1 MEKSRPA
8 PRTPPPARI
17 KVKPAP
23 ALARKAKP
31 KPLLRRS
38 ATEATKAVSVMA
50 WIEDPFGSVLLVKQA
65 RGKKL
70 WSFPGGKV
78 KPKESLLG
86 ALHREL
92 REELGLSID
101 VATPL
106 DIYDRAP
113 KAAVAILYRVI
124 LKPQQVWRPRRGEI
138 DEFAFRHKPPLDGTP
153 SLRYFWKRAQ
163 VSFDPL
169 SFFRKS
175 DASAR

>member
-1 MEKSRPA
+1 MEKPRPSRRSPSLV
-8 PRTPPPARI
+8 RI

-23 ALARKAKP
+23 APARKAR
-31 KPLLRRS
+31 PLPVRRQ
-38 ATEATKAVSVMA
+38 TEATKAVSVMA
-50 WIEDPFGSVLLVKQA
+50 WIEDPFGCVLLVKQA

-113 KAAVAILYRVI
+113 KAAIAVLYRVI
-124 LKPQQVWRPRRGEI
+124 LKPQEVWRPRRGEI
-138 DEFAFRHKPPLDGTP
+138 DEFAFRHKPPINGTP

-169 SFFRKS
+169 SFFRKR
-175 DASAR
+175 DATTR

>member
-8 PRTPPPARI
+8 RRTPPLARI

-31 KPLLRRS
+31 PLRRRP
-38 ATEATKAVSVMA
+38 TEATKAVSVMA

-113 KAAVAILYRVI
+113 KAAIAVLYRVI

-138 DEFAFRHKPPLDGTP
+138 DEFAFRHKPPINGTP

-169 SFFRKS
+169 SFFRKRN
-175 DASAR
+175 ASAR